1 MTEMTSTHERSPG
14 QGQET
19 RTRRKLALI
28 TGGGTGIGL
37 ACAQELGRHG
47 WRVVCAGLE
56 AQSPWPEALEFRHL
70 DVTDAAAIAAL
81 LAELGPLDGLLNAA
95 GIILHEQAE
104 LTPEGFNRVI
114 DINLNAVNRI
124 TLAAL
129 DGLRQAGGAVVNVAS
144 MWSQFGSARNPA
156 YSASKGAIN
165 SLTRSH
171 AVAFAPQGV
180 RVNAVAPGWIDT
192 RLASG
197 AIHNP
202 ERSAAILARIPMG
215 RFGVPEDVAR
225 VVGFLFS
232 PAAAYVTGV
241 VLPVD
246 GGFGIA

>member
-1 MTEMTSTHERSPG
+1 MSE
-14 QGQET
+14 
-19 RTRRKLALI
+19 RRKLALV

-37 ACAQELGRHG
+37 ACAQELHAQG
-47 WRVVCAGLE
+47 WRVICAGLDRQDE
-56 AQSPWPEALEFRHL
+56 WPEGIEFQKL
-70 DVTDAAAIAAL
+70 DVTNQAAIDDLLGGIEYLDAL
-81 LAELGPLDGLLNAA
+81 VNGA
-95 GIILHEQAE
+95 GVILHNEAE

-114 DINLNAVNRI
+114 DINLNAVNRM

-129 DGLRQAGGAVVNVAS
+129 AALKKAHGAVVNVAS
-144 MWSQFGSARNPA
+144 MWSQFGSPRNPG

-171 AVAFAPQGV
+171 AVAFAPFGV

-202 ERSAAILARIPMG
+202 DRSGAILARIPMG
-215 RFGVPEDVAR
+215 RWGDPKDVAK
-225 VVGFLFS
+225 VVKFLFS
-232 PAAAYVTGV
+232 PDAAYVTGV